1 MANKD
6 KNINDFLDT
15 TMGLYG
21 FSPLSEL
28 KRRELKFKL
37 ALADIKDTI
46 RTDDIPLALDLVLEE
61 MQPKTGAVRTASV
74 RTAANK
80 QTCPRCSAVMCGV
93 KISAS
98 TDAMYCSACHV
109 TVPVR

>member
-1 MANKD
+1 MAN

-21 FSPLSEL
+21 FSPLTEL

-37 ALADIKDTI
+37 ALADIKDTVS
-46 RTDDIPLALDLVLEE
+46 TEDIPLALDLVLEE
-61 MQPKTGAVRTASV
+61 MQSKTGSVRTASV
-74 RTAANK
+74 IAASNK

-93 KISAS
+93 KISSS
-98 TDAMYCSACHV
+98 TDAMYCSSCHV

>member
-21 FSPLSEL
+21 FSPLTEL

-46 RTDDIPLALDLVLEE
+46 SNEDIPLALDLVLEE

-74 RTAANK
+74 KTAANK

-98 TDAMYCSACHV
+98 TDAMYCSTCHV